1 MKTPLIAISLAA
13 TVGTAVALAALPAAA
28 ATCQEMF
35 SKAEQMVGGRG
46 NVDNRVT
53 VYKMAIDSYS
63 MCQKAA
69 AMADGNER
77 MAMMK
82 NAEQEFEKTYSFIR
96 RVE

>member
-1 MKTPLIAISLAA
+1 MKTHLIAIGLAA
-13 TVGTAVALAALPAAA
+13 TIGSAVALAALPAAA

-53 VYKMAIDSYS
+53 VYKMAVDSYS
-63 MCQKAA
+63 KCQKATT
-69 AMADGNER
+69 MADGNER
-77 MAMMK
+77 VAMMK
-82 NAEQEFEKTYSFIR
+82 DAERDFEKTYDFIR

>member
-1 MKTPLIAISLAA
+1 MKTPLIAIGLAA
-13 TVGTAVALAALPAAA
+13 TIGTAVALAALPAAA

-53 VYKMAIDSYS
+53 VYSMAVNSYN
-63 MCQKAA
+63 MCMKATS
-69 AMADGNER
+69 MADGNER